1 MARTTKPA
9 SRSKVTAAAPTVTRP
24 QILDRKVIAD
34 AGTYAVNKAEI
45 DRLTAEN
52 EALKVTLLQAM
63 GPHESVITGNRVLT
77 RSTHAGTPATEN
89 VVITKAMIGQII
101 PGKKGRKGYTTL
113 TVQ

>member
-1 MARTTKPA
+1 MPTPRKSTARTKTTT
-9 SRSKVTAAAPTVTRP
+9 VAPVTRP

-52 EALKVTLLQAM
+52 EALKVTLLHAM
-63 GPHESVITGNRVLT
+63 GPHESVIAGNRVLT
-77 RSTHAGTPATEN
+77 RSSHASTPATEN

-113 TVQ
+113 SVQ

>member
-1 MARTTKPA
+1 MPTPRKSTARTKA
-9 SRSKVTAAAPTVTRP
+9 AAAAPPVTRP

-52 EALKVTLLQAM
+52 ETLKVTLLHAM
-63 GPHESVITGNRVLT
+63 GPHESVIAGNRVLT
-77 RSTHAGTPATEN
+77 RSSHASTPATEN
-89 VVITKAMIGQII
+89 VVITRAMIGQII